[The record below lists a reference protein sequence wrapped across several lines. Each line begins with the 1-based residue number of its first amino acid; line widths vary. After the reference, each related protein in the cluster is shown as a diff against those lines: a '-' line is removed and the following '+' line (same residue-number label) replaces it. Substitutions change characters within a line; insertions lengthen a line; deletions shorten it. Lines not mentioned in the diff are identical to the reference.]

1 MDWLG
6 FIPGIG
12 DIIDA
17 INAIIYF
24 IRGKYLDGAL
34 SLIAIIPVIGSGLKM
49 SMKVVMKPMEKA
61 IAKSLAIT
69 KSGKLLSKKAA
80 KAQMTKA
87 WMEGFKKGDVGL
99 SELQS
104 VTKTYA
110 MIGRALMQGKSII
123 RNAPMLTAKGRR
135 KLAQY
140 LDNQAKA
147 MKTYEEAG
155 EIAYKSIKAIE
166 KAKKLVGKPFR
177 TTVANL
183 SKINKGFGPKIGPR
197 LKKLYKR
204 MGMGADQKFI
214 KQIKRDMDIG
224 FIKRASQNSD
234 IGYSLWRTS
243 GKSKAQLNDEFMN
256 FARGVQQRN
265 PKDSY
270 KRCGF

>member
-1 MDWLG
+1 
-6 FIPGIG
+6 
-12 DIIDA
+12 
-17 INAIIYF
+17 
-24 IRGKYLDGAL
+24 
-34 SLIAIIPVIGSGLKM
+34 
-49 SMKVVMKPMEKA
+49 
-61 IAKSLAIT
+61 
-69 KSGKLLSKKAA
+69 
-80 KAQMTKA
+80 
-87 WMEGFKKGDVGL
+87 
-99 SELQS
+99 
-104 VTKTYA
+104 
-110 MIGRALMQGKSII
+110 MQGKSII

-265 PKDSY
+265 PKDWAANFPIDISKVKQINFDDIPNY
-270 KRCGF
+270 LKKMEAIEKNIGFMGKRSSC